1 MLQFPAPVAELVSFQ
16 PRPYQSTD
24 DLRAMSALIR
34 RAYARA
40 SGWNAWT
47 FARFDIWAQRRIAD
61 EVVKGCSDWQPHMA
75 LWEDEVGRLVGA
87 VFFPDSVAP
96 YCDLNAAVILVD
108 PYHRDLWPTLL
119 DWAEEHHA
127 ALNLPDGALRV
138 EVLDSNAVLTELL
151 QARGYVKP
159 TAHFIHRA
167 KTLDPAVREPV
178 TLPPGFTLQTMKT
191 KDQVEKH
198 LQAVKTVFNFEDT
211 VSVYRIV
218 AQARC
223 SVPELALIV
232 VSPSGEVAAFAR
244 LWVDVFNS
252 VAEFEPVGTVPAYQ
266 KRGLAAA
273 LLAEGHNR
281 LRAMGCQTATVDSW
295 SESVGAN
302 RLYEAAGLLPADEMY
317 EWRAPTRG

>member
-1 MLQFPAPVAELVSFQ
+1 MLQAPALLADLVSFQ
-16 PRPYQSTD
+16 PRSYQSID
-24 DLRAMSALIR
+24 DLRAISALIR

-40 SGWNAWT
+40 PGWNAWS

-61 EVVKGCSDWQPHMA
+61 EAVKGRREWQPHIG

-96 YCDLNAAVILVD
+96 YRDLNAAVILVD

-119 DWAEEHHA
+119 DWAEDHHA
-127 ALNLPDGALRV
+127 GLNLPDAALRV
-138 EVLDSNAVLTELL
+138 EVLDSNPVLTDLL
-151 QARGYVKP
+151 PARGYAKP
-159 TAHFIHRA
+159 TAHFIRRA
-167 KTLDPAVREPV
+167 KTLDPADHEPV
-178 TLPPGFTLQTMKT
+178 ALPHGFTLQTMKT
-191 KDQVEKH
+191 KDQLEKH

-232 VSPSGEVAAFAR
+232 VSPDDEVAAFAR
-244 LWVDVFNS
+244 LWVDTFNS
-252 VAEFEPVGTVPAYQ
+252 MAEFEPVGTVPAYQ
-266 KRGLAAA
+266 RRGLAAA

-302 RLYEAAGLLPADEMY
+302 KLYQAAGLLPMDAMY
-317 EWRAPTRG
+317 EWRAST